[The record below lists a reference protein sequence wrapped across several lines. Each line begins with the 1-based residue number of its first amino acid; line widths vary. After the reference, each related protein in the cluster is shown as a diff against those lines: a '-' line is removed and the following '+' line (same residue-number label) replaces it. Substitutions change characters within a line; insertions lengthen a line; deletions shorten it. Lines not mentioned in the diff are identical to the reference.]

1 MRTESLLK
9 SLHKL
14 HITNNVFGQLHVTKF
29 GVVAPQFSGQSSK
42 FITER
47 QAMGLQ
53 NGAKIFI
60 KLYNIEKNPNISQNV
75 FRLVFVNFIKTLNE
89 NQL

>member
-1 MRTESLLK
+1 MLQSW
-9 SLHKL
+9 
-14 HITNNVFGQLHVTKF
+14 F

-60 KLYNIEKNPNISQNV
+60 KPH
-75 FRLVFVNFIKTLNE
+75 
-89 NQL
+89 

>member
-1 MRTESLLK
+1 MLQSW
-9 SLHKL
+9 
-14 HITNNVFGQLHVTKF
+14 F

-47 QAMGLQ
+47 QAMGSQ

-60 KLYNIEKNPNISQNV
+60 KML
-75 FRLVFVNFIKTLNE
+75 
-89 NQL
+89 